1 MKAIVINNQNALIL
15 DILEYEKEDSGLINI
30 KLTVNPVI
38 RISTDS
44 SKTYIVDTDDLE
56 DQKEVEKVVM
66 EDIKNDVNTKLSEFK
81 HVKRILLTTE
91 PMEKTTTQKIKRNIE
106 LKKLEDVKL

>member
-56 DQKEVEKVVM
+56 DQKDIAKTIAESLVGEEGRITYYQPKTKRNEK
-66 EDIKNDVNTKLSEFK
+66 KLS
-81 HVKRILLTTE
+81 KRI
-91 PMEKTTTQKIKRNIE
+91 IK
-106 LKKLEDVKL
+106 